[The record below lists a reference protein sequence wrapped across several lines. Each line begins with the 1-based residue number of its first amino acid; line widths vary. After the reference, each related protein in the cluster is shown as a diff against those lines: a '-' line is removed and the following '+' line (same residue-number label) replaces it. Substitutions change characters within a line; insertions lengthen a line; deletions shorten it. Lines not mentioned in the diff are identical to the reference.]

1 MFFHYHRWN
10 FFSFWANVY
19 HKCIRSNFQ
28 SKRNVE
34 KSNISKIEKQQ
45 QRKPFTFQ
53 VYLTWN
59 RCMSRLG
66 FCTIPSSPGIVEKP
80 GDCCNK
86 DEFKSSTSSAYNEH
100 LWAYVRETAFHK
112 NHHCPK
118 RLLNTLI
125 SIKKIWAH
133 TRATSVCQ
141 SFYENIKSLKHWQL
155 YFFISFKWKKNQ
167 FIDILLEFS
176 RHFKL
181 SYYMKYTSRVLVPP
195 FANLHFMNQWW
206 HFHNLNSSAKN

>member
-1 MFFHYHRWN
+1 MFFYYHRWN

-19 HKCIRSNFQ
+19 HKCIWSNFQ

-125 SIKKIWAH
+125 SIKKNMSTYPRYFCMSEFLWKYKIIK
-133 TRATSVCQ
+133 TLTIIF
-141 SFYENIKSLKHWQL
+141 FYQL
-155 YFFISFKWKKNQ
+155 QMKKKQ